1 MSRVTGRD
9 YPRPALLLGKLN
21 TAHSIQYTH
30 FAMTKVGT
38 YKQDA
43 YDQALAF
50 RRRGFTYTEI
60 AKICSVSRGTVS
72 NWLKNE
78 AFSKVVAKDNKQKA
92 TADNTKRLALINKA
106 RKTERKNQYEAI
118 EKSAMTEYKHYR
130 TSPLF
135 TAGLALYM
143 SIGDRTDEHIIRI
156 TSNQSDLHK
165 IFVKFTLEYLG
176 VEKNTVHIWLLLY
189 PDLDEVTCMKYWIKK
204 TGLNASH
211 FYKNQVV
218 QGFSN
223 KPTLHFGVGNTII
236 GSTLLKRKLEK
247 WLELAIKDLSS
258 K

>member
-1 MSRVTGRD
+1 
-9 YPRPALLLGKLN
+9 
-21 TAHSIQYTH
+21 
-30 FAMTKVGT
+30 MTKVT
-38 YKQDA
+38 HYKQEA
-43 YDQALAF
+43 YEQAVAF
-50 RRRGFTYTEI
+50 RKRGFTYSEI
-60 AKICSVSRGTVS
+60 AKICAVSRGTVS
-72 NWLKNE
+72 NWLKHE
-78 AFSKVVAKDNKQKA
+78 AFSKVVAKDNREKA

-118 EKSAMTEYKHYR
+118 EKSATTEYKHYR

-135 TAGLALYM
+135 TAGLTLYM
-143 SIGDRTDEHIIRI
+143 ALGDRTDEHMIRM
-156 TSNQSDLHK
+156 TSNLSDMHR
-165 IFVKFTLEYLG
+165 IFIQFALEYLG
-176 VEKNTVHIWLLLY
+176 VEKSALHIWLLLY
-189 PDLDEVTCMKYWIKK
+189 PDLDEVVCMKHWIKK

-218 QGFSN
+218 QSRSN

>member
-1 MSRVTGRD
+1 
-9 YPRPALLLGKLN
+9 
-21 TAHSIQYTH
+21 
-30 FAMTKVGT
+30 MTKVT
-38 YKQDA
+38 HYKQAA
-43 YDQALAF
+43 YEQAISF
-50 RRRGFTYTEI
+50 RKRGFTYSEI
-60 AKICSVSRGTVS
+60 AKICAVSRGTVS

-78 AFSKVVAKDNKQKA
+78 DFSKVVASDNKQKA

-106 RKTERKNQYEAI
+106 RNTERKNQYVAI
-118 EKSAMTEYKHYR
+118 EKAAMTEYKHYR
-130 TSPLF
+130 TAPLF

-143 SIGDRTDEHIIRI
+143 SIGDRTDEHMIRV

-165 IFVKFTLEYLG
+165 IFIKFALAYLG
-176 VEKNTVHIWLLLY
+176 VEKDSLHIWLLLY
-189 PDLDEVTCMKYWIKK
+189 PDLDEVTCMKHWIKK

-218 QGFSN
+218 TSRSN

-247 WLELAIKDLSS
+247 WLELAVKDLSS